1 MSQASA
7 FAGNDGKG
15 RGADPIKVQSA
26 APGFAGSTIGGP
38 AVIGAF
44 AQGATMPFAQ
54 TETLTI
60 SASDPGFKHAPE
72 AVRLEAYRSMLG
84 NRVWVDELNR
94 IREEAGTEV
103 QIQHHKIVVDSTVA
117 VTGAMSVG
125 YVIWLL
131 RGGLLLSTLLSSLPA
146 WHAIDPMPVLA
157 RSGRAEDEGEGD
169 DPLEKLFSRAKAAIG
184 LGRDGAEQTTAQP
197 EPAPE
202 DESAHPSGTPAA
214 VIARAPGA
222 HVAVPA

>member
-7 FAGNDGKG
+7 VYGNDGKS
-15 RGADPIKVQSA
+15 RGADPIKVQLA
-26 APGFAGSTIGGP
+26 GPGIAGSTLAGTAAIGGF
-38 AVIGAF
+38 V
-44 AQGATMPFAQ
+44 QSATMPFAQ

-72 AVRLEAYRSMLG
+72 AVRLEAYRSTLG
-84 NRVWVDELNR
+84 NRVWVDELDR
-94 IREEAGTEV
+94 MREEAGTQV
-103 QIQHHKIVVDSTVA
+103 QVQHHKIVVDSTVA

-125 YVIWLL
+125 YVIWVL

-146 WHAIDPMPVLA
+146 WHIVDPMPVLA

-184 LGRDGAEQTTAQP
+184 LGRGAAEQTPPPPDP
-197 EPAPE
+197 EPAGE
-202 DESAHPSGTPAA
+202 IAHTPGAPVA
-214 VIARAPGA
+214 VMAHAPGA
-222 HVAVPA
+222 QVAVPA